1 MLQRIFFTEFMGID
15 FYHTAYS
22 FFFYGFVCWIMETV
36 FELVRTKKLTK
47 RGFLKGPICTIYGV
61 AWLFV
66 YFVMKPLDGKWL
78 ILYVAGMLYATVLE
92 FSTGMLLEKLFHQR
106 WWDWSD
112 FPLNIKG
119 HVCLPISLA
128 WGMLVV
134 MMFAFVQPFVMNL
147 IDLIPVRIGYPLIQV
162 LIWIYFID
170 LAFSF
175 ASRSKFGAGV
185 KEKIDDKKEAIKV
198 RFHK

>member
-1 MLQRIFFTEFMGID
+1 MLQHMFFTKVMGID

-47 RGFLKGPICTIYGV
+47 RGFLVGPICTIYGV
-61 AWLFV
+61 AWMFV
-66 YFVMKPLDGKWL
+66 YFVLKPLDGKWL
-78 ILYVAGMLYATVLE
+78 MLYIVGTLSATALE
-92 FSTGMLLEKLFHQR
+92 FTTGYLLEKKFHQR

-119 HVCLPISLA
+119 HVCLPISLS
-128 WGMLVV
+128 WGLLIIVV
-134 MMFAFVQPFVMNL
+134 FAFIQPWL
-147 IDLIPVRIGYPLIQV
+147 LHAIDLIPVRFGLPIVIV
-162 LIWIYFID
+162 CIWLYFMD

-175 ASRSKFGAGV
+175 ASRSKVGETV
-185 KEKIDDKKEAIKV
+185 KGKLDNKVEAIKV